1 MSHYTLRANV
11 FYLFIFIYPIYRA
24 KVTTYVTRTIGRANV
39 EDAAYLN
46 LYPVAFQARD
56 AM

>member
-1 MSHYTLRANV
+1 MCHYNLQ
-11 FYLFIFIYPIYRA
+11 
-24 KVTTYVTRTIGRANV
+24 ANV

-56 AM
+56 VM